1 MAHELPNLPY
11 SYDAL
16 EPYIDAKTM
25 EIHHGKHHA
34 GYVNNLDKALEGHR
48 DLQGKPVEQ
57 LLTGLAA
64 LPESIR
70 EAVRNNGGGH
80 HNHSLFWKIMKK
92 GGGEPK
98 GKLAD
103 AIQAAFGGFEQFK
116 ENFTQAALSRFG
128 SGWAWLSFGDGKL
141 LVESTANQDSPVASG
156 RTPILGIDVWEHAY
170 YLHYQNRRNEYVEAW
185 WNVVNWEQVTENYLQ
200 VAK

>member
-34 GYVNNLDKALEGHR
+34 GYVNNLNKALEGHR

-103 AIQAAFGGFEQFK
+103 AIQGAFGSFDQFK
-116 ENFTQAALSRFG
+116 KDFAQAALRRFG
-128 SGWAWLSFGDGKL
+128 SGWAWLSLADGKL
-141 LVESTANQDSPVASG
+141 LVESTANQDNPVASG
-156 RTPILGIDVWEHAY
+156 RIPILGIDVWEHAY

-200 VAK
+200 LAK

>member
-16 EPYIDAKTM
+16 EPYIDARTM

-34 GYVNNLDKALEGHR
+34 GYVNNLNKALEGHR
-48 DLQGKPVEQ
+48 DLQGKPVQQ

-92 GGGEPK
+92 SGGEPK

-103 AIQAAFGGFEQFK
+103 AIQGAFGSFDQFK
-116 ENFTQAALSRFG
+116 KDFAQAALRRFG
-128 SGWAWLSFGDGKL
+128 SGWAWLSLADGKL
-141 LVESTANQDSPVASG
+141 IVESTANQDNPVASG
-156 RTPILGIDVWEHAY
+156 RIPILGIDVWEHAY

-200 VAK
+200 LAK